1 MNFSGM
7 CGIQWTEAPVT
18 GTQNAFDLYAN
29 ANDDLAQVISEYTN
43 KFNTL
48 TEISLCCSMIFSL
61 YHF

>member
-48 TEISLCCSMIFSL
+48 TEI
-61 YHF
+61 YAVP